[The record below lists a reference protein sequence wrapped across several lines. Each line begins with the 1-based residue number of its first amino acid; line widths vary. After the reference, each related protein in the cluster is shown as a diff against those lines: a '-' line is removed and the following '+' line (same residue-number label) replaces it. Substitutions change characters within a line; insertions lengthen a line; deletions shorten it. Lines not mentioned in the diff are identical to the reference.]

1 MENTSPSPPLRTQL
15 EALSR
20 LSMDRRS
27 FMVRSMAAGLSFAAS
42 ASLLAACSNSNSGGG
57 ASGSGATGAKAMSHT
72 IINIASLATGVE
84 GFRFAWEALGQ
95 EALIQSYDADPQ
107 TALQQVDLFSGLD
120 VEAAWGYL
128 IADSLLDQYVG
139 TLAQSN
145 ILYQNV
151 GNPIPWTVP
160 LAEKYQG
167 SYLTQVGAS
176 FSDEAYLAAKALFER
191 ADGEGELIWLTG
203 AKGTAG
209 DTSRS
214 TGVEFALKEFPK
226 IKVVESQP
234 ADWLQTKAQQL
245 TERLVPAHPNA
256 RMIMAQNDSIGI
268 GAVAALQSL
277 GKRDVLVAGIDGDPQ
292 FIQLIAD
299 GQNAVA
305 TSASR
310 VDYQG
315 VIIAVRFFDEL
326 MGAGD
331 KWDPLE
337 CILRQDDVLID
348 TPESAQTL
356 LDLTTGSDG
365 SLKLPY
371 DVKAPSRHLHPDD
384 WKVQTVFQA
393 LDPYFEWY
401 VSIPSQKPSGFSWP
415 AEYEAA
421 LTPEHAKQVNDEWAK
436 RNDDV
441 FAPVRAKATYQG
453 MVLGSL
459 VEAGLVP
466 NFTPYT
472 APADS

>member
-1 MENTSPSPPLRTQL
+1 ML
-15 EALSR
+15 
-20 LSMDRRS
+20 
-27 FMVRSMAAGLSFAAS
+27 RSMAAGLSFSAA
-42 ASLLAACSNSNSGGG
+42 AGFLAACSNADSGGG
-57 ASGSGATGAKAMSHT
+57 GGNGSSRSKAMSHT

-84 GFRFAWEALGQ
+84 GFKFAWEALGQ
-95 EALIQSYDADPQ
+95 EVLTQSYDADPQ
-107 TALQQVDLFSGLD
+107 KALQQVELFSGLGVKAD
-120 VEAAWGYL
+120 WGYL

-139 TLAQSN
+139 TLARSK

-151 GNPIPWTVP
+151 GNPIPWTIP
-160 LAEKYQG
+160 IAKKYQG

-176 FSDEAYLAAKALFER
+176 FSDEAYLAARALFER
-191 ADGEGELIWLTG
+191 AGGEGELIWLTG

-214 TGVEFALKEFPK
+214 TGVNFALKEFPK
-226 IKVVESQP
+226 IKVAVSQP

-245 TERLVPAHPNA
+245 TEQLVPAHPNA
-256 RMIMAQNDSIGI
+256 KMIMAQNDSIGI

-277 GKRDVLVAGIDGDPQ
+277 GKNDVLVAGVDGDPQ
-292 FIQLIAD
+292 FIKLIAD
-299 GQNAVA
+299 GRNAVA

-337 CILRQDDVLID
+337 CILRQDDVLVD
-348 TPESAQTL
+348 TPESAQAL
-356 LDLTTGSDG
+356 LDLTTDSAGK
-365 SLKLPY
+365 LKLPY

-401 VSIPSQKPSGFSWP
+401 ISIPSEKPGDFSWP

-421 LTPEHAKQVNDEWAK
+421 LNPQHAKQVNDEWTK

-441 FAPVRAKATYQG
+441 FAPARAKAKYQG
-453 MVLGSL
+453 QVLGAL
-459 VEAGLVP
+459 VKAGLVP
-466 NFTPYT
+466 GFTPYT
-472 APADS
+472 APAGG

>member
-1 MENTSPSPPLRTQL
+1 MRSAQTPRLTSVQVD
-15 EALSR
+15 ALSR
-20 LSMDRRS
+20 LSMNRRS
-27 FMVRSMAAGLSFAAS
+27 FMVRSMMTGLSFSAA
-42 ASLLAACSNSNSGGG
+42 AGFLAACSSPSSDGAAGEGGTKG
-57 ASGSGATGAKAMSHT
+57 MCHT

-84 GFRFAWEALGQ
+84 GFKFAWEALGQ
-95 EALIQSYDADPQ
+95 QALVQSYDADPQ
-107 TALQQVDLFSGLD
+107 KALQQVELFSGLG
-120 VEAAWGYL
+120 VKANWGYL
-128 IADSLLDQYVG
+128 IADSLLDQYVS
-139 TLAQSN
+139 TLSRSK

-151 GNPIPWTVP
+151 GNPIPWTIP
-160 LAEKYQG
+160 IADKYKG

-191 ADGEGELIWLTG
+191 AGGEGELIWLTG

-209 DTSRS
+209 DTSRT
-214 TGVEFALKEFPK
+214 TGVNFALKEFPK
-226 IKVVESQP
+226 IKVAVSQP

-245 TERLVPAHPNA
+245 TEQLVPAHPNA
-256 RMIMAQNDSIGI
+256 TMIMAQNDSIGI

-277 GKRDVLVAGIDGDPQ
+277 GKKNVMVAGVDGDPQ
-292 FIQLIAD
+292 FIKLIAD

-337 CILRQDDVLID
+337 CILRQDDVLVD
-348 TPESAQTL
+348 TPESAQAL
-356 LDLTTGSDG
+356 LDLTTDAGG
-365 SLKLPY
+365 KLKLPY

-401 VSIPSQKPSGFSWP
+401 VSIPSEKPSDFAWP
-415 AEYEAA
+415 AAYQEALNPA
-421 LTPEHAKQVNDEWAK
+421 HAKQVNDEWVK

-441 FAPVRAKATYQG
+441 FAPVRAKAKYQG
-453 MVLGSL
+453 QVLGAL
-459 VEAGLVP
+459 VKAGLVP
-466 NFTPYT
+466 GFTPYT
-472 APADS
+472 APAGS